1 MQDALS
7 QIDLGAIETLIGNLQ
22 FTFVVSPNGDAHLQ
36 VYATDPS
43 SASKA
48 GVSVMLDANGF
59 EQLKAIIKGAD
70 GVIDRMIREGRG
82 CQMNC
87 VNEFPSR
94 AATRP
99 SKMIEKA
106 CIA

>member
-7 QIDLGAIETLIGNLQ
+7 QIDLGAVETLIGNLQ

-43 SASKA
+43 RASKA

-70 GVIDRMIREGRG
+70 GVIDRMIQEGRIKR
-82 CQMNC
+82 M
-87 VNEFPSR
+87 VLPY
-94 AATRP
+94 
-99 SKMIEKA
+99 
-106 CIA
+106 